1 MLYWLFYDQEHIWSA
16 FNVFRYIT
24 FRSGMAA
31 LTALLFVLFCGQPFI
46 RYIRRKQYGQA
57 VRSDGPQAHLKKEG
71 TPTMGGVLIVA
82 GLSLGTLLWAD
93 LSNIYVWA
101 LLAITWLYAL
111 IGWLDDYKKV
121 IRRDPKGLASRW
133 KFRLQVIGAL
143 VVSLLLYRA
152 QDGWGGQ
159 GHLYVPFFKNFFFN
173 LGPWYIAFT
182 VLTIVGA
189 SNAVNLTD
197 GLDGLAIGPSIVC
210 AASFFI
216 LTYLGGNVVFAN
228 YLQIPHVPGIGELAV
243 FCASVMAAGM
253 AFLWF
258 NTYPAQIF
266 MGDVG
271 ALSLGGALGALAVA
285 SKNEFLLVILG
296 GIFVLETLSVILQ
309 VASFKLTGKR
319 IFKMAPLHHHFELLG
334 WPEPKV
340 IVRFW
345 IISFVLAVAALSTL
359 KLR

>member
-1 MLYWLFYDQEHIWSA
+1 MLYWLFDS
-16 FNVFRYIT
+16 FNLFRYIT

-31 LTALLFVLFCGQPFI
+31 LTSLLFVLLFGKA
-46 RYIRRKQYGQA
+46 YIRLIKRKQYGQA

-82 GLSLGTLLWAD
+82 GLSLGTLLWSD
-93 LSNIYVWA
+93 LSNPYVWC
-101 LLAITWLYAL
+101 LLVITWVYAL

-133 KFRLQVIGAL
+133 KFRLQVLTSLFVAIAL
-143 VVSLLLYRA
+143 YHI
-152 QDGWGGQ
+152 QDDWSGQ
-159 GHLYVPFFKNFFFN
+159 GRLFVPFFKNFSFD
-173 LGPWYIAFT
+173 LGAWYIAFT
-182 VLTIVGA
+182 VLTIVA
-189 SNAVNLTD
+189 SSNAVNLTD

-210 AASFFI
+210 AASFFV
-216 LTYLGGNVVFAN
+216 LCYLGGNAVFAG
-228 YLQIPHVPGIGELAV
+228 YLQIPHVPGVGELAV
-243 FCASVMAAGM
+243 FCASMMAAGVG
-253 AFLWF
+253 FLWF

-309 VASFKLTGKR
+309 VISFKSTGKR

-334 WPEPKV
+334 WQEPKV

-345 IISFVLAVAALSTL
+345 IISFVLAIAALSTL